1 MHTLRDKVIV
11 ITGAGGAIAGA
22 VAEAFRE
29 VGARPALIDRELV
42 RIQGRAA
49 SYRTVA
55 VESDLASQAEA
66 ERAIAEVIA
75 HHGQFHGLVH
85 LVGDRAGGPVGA
97 IDEATFDHV
106 FDSNVRT
113 LFLATKAVLPHLVA
127 QGEGFIGG
135 IASKGA
141 WVGGVAGGAEGGA
154 VFAAAK
160 SAAAAYLFA
169 LDEELRGTG
178 VQVSIC
184 FPMGA
189 VDTEANR
196 REFGRERA
204 HRLIQPSVIGAAFVA
219 AARSGQGG
227 RLLEIPVHPPG

>member
-11 ITGAGGAIAGA
+11 ITGAGGSIAGA

-29 VGARPALIDRELV
+29 AGARPALVDRDLV

-49 SYRTVA
+49 SHRTA
-55 VESDLASQAEA
+55 AIESDLGSLAEA
-66 ERAIAEVIA
+66 ERAIAEVVA
-75 HHGQFHGLVH
+75 HHGHVHGLVH
-85 LVGDRAGGPVGA
+85 LVGDRAGGPVST

-113 LFLATKAVLPHLVA
+113 LFLTTKAVLPYLMA

-141 WVGGVAGGAEGGA
+141 WVGGVAGGAEGAA

-160 SAAAAYLFA
+160 SATAAYLFA

-196 REFGRERA
+196 RTLGRDQLA
-204 HRLIQPSVIGAAFVA
+204 RLIQPSVIGAAFVA

-227 RLLEIPVHPPG
+227 RLLEIPIHPPG

>member
-1 MHTLRDKVIV
+1 
-11 ITGAGGAIAGA
+11 
-22 VAEAFRE
+22 
-29 VGARPALIDRELV
+29 
-42 RIQGRAA
+42 
-49 SYRTVA
+49 
-55 VESDLASQAEA
+55 
-66 ERAIAEVIA
+66 
-75 HHGQFHGLVH
+75 
-85 LVGDRAGGPVGA
+85 VGA
-97 IDEATFDHV
+97 IDEATFDQV

-113 LFLATKAVLPHLVA
+113 LFLTTKAVLPHLVA

-141 WVGGVAGGAEGGA
+141 WVGGVAGGAEGAA

-196 REFGRERA
+196 REFGREQA
-204 HRLIQPSVIGAAFVA
+204 LRLIAPSVIGAAFVA
-219 AARSGQGG
+219 AARSGHGG